1 MYNALL
7 INFTEGGMGVVA
19 IVISLL
25 LLMYFAYRGVSV
37 IILAPLLA
45 MFAVV
50 FAGESSQVMAIYTQV
65 FMKGAVGF
73 IAKYFPIFL
82 LGAIFG
88 KLMQDS
94 GSAKT
99 IAIAI
104 IKFVGKKHSALAI
117 VSSCALLTYGGI
129 SVFVVA
135 FAVYPLA
142 AALFKEANLPK
153 VMIPVTLALGSATFT
168 MTCLPGTN
176 QIHNIIPG
184 SFFGTTIYAAPIIGL
199 VSGFTIMIFGVLWIN
214 FRLKNIGHLGYG
226 ENHTNEPEEQ
236 EEGNLPSFWIAM
248 IPILVVII
256 TNYLF
261 TEILIPNWDVS
272 YLNSDKF
279 GHINVNKLTGIW
291 SMIIALI
298 AANITVLLINLKK
311 FTNLNKS
318 LTDGAM
324 GSMLPTFNTGSE
336 VGYGVT
342 IASLAAFAIIK
353 EAVVNISPG
362 NPMISEVVAINV
374 LAGIT
379 GSASGGLTIALG
391 ALGDTYNQMAQ
402 SAGIP
407 LEWMHRLAS
416 MASGGLDSLPHNGAI
431 ITLLTICG
439 LSHKQSYKDIAVVSL
454 VIPVLMVFTMAF
466 ILTIMS

>member
-1 MYNALL
+1 M
-7 INFTEGGMGVVA
+7 MGVLA
-19 IVISLL
+19 IVLSLL
-25 LLMYFAYRGVSV
+25 MLMYFAYRGVSV

-50 FAGESSQVMAIYTQV
+50 LSGESSQIMGIYTQV
-65 FMKGAVGF
+65 FMNGAVGF

-82 LGAIFG
+82 LGALFG

-94 GSAKT
+94 GSAKA
-99 IAIAI
+99 IAIGI
-104 IKFVGKKHSALAI
+104 IKFVGVKHSALAI
-117 VSSCALLTYGGI
+117 VLACGLLTYGGI
-129 SVFVVA
+129 SAFVVA

-153 VMIPVTLALGSATFT
+153 VYIPATIALGAFTFT

-184 SFFGTTIYAAPIIGL
+184 SYFGTNIYAAPIIGT
-199 VSGFTIMIFGVLWIN
+199 VSGVIIMVLGVLWIN
-214 FRLKNIGHLGYG
+214 FRIKQSSEGYG
-226 ENHTNEPEEQ
+226 DNHINEPVISKTS
-236 EEGNLPSFWIAM
+236 GLPHLLVAL
-248 IPILVVII
+248 IPIIVVIAVNFI
-256 TNYLF
+256 F
-261 TEILIPNWDVS
+261 TLVLIPLWDTA
-272 YLNSDKF
+272 YLATDKF
-279 GHINVNKLTGIW
+279 GNADVNKLTGIW
-291 SMIIALI
+291 SMIAALL
-298 AANITVLLINLKK
+298 AANICVIGLNFKK
-311 FTNLNKS
+311 FTDLNKS
-318 LTDGAM
+318 LTEGAM

-342 IASLAAFAIIK
+342 IASLAAFALVK
-353 EAVVNISPG
+353 AAVINISPG
-362 NPMISEVVAINV
+362 NPLISEVVAINV

-391 ALGDTYNQMAQ
+391 ALGETYNQMAQ

-416 MASGGLDSLPHNGAI
+416 MASGGFDSLPHNGAV

-439 LSHKQSYKDIAVVSL
+439 LSHKQSYKDIAMVSL
-454 VIPVLMVFTMAF
+454 VIPVIMVFSMAT
-466 ILTIMS
+466 ILTVIN

>member
-1 MYNALL
+1 MEVLGIVLSL
-7 INFTEGGMGVVA
+7 IM
-19 IVISLL
+19 
-25 LLMYFAYRGVSV
+25 LMYFAYRGVSV

-50 FAGESSQVMAIYTQV
+50 VSGESSQIMGIYTQV
-65 FMKGAVGF
+65 FMQGAVGF

-82 LGAIFG
+82 LGALFG

-94 GSAKT
+94 GSAK
-99 IAIAI
+99 AIAI
-104 IKFVGKKHSALAI
+104 GIIKLVGKQHSALAI
-117 VSSCALLTYGGI
+117 VLACGLLTYGGI
-129 SVFVVA
+129 SAFVVA

-153 VMIPVTLALGSATFT
+153 VYIPATIALGAFTFT

-184 SFFGTTIYAAPIIGL
+184 SYFGTNIYAAPVIGAI
-199 VSGFTIMIFGVLWIN
+199 SGIVIMVLGVLWIN
-214 FRLKNIGHLGYG
+214 YRIKKSAADGYG
-226 ENHTNEPEEQ
+226 ENHTNEPVISHTS
-236 EEGNLPSFWIAM
+236 GLPPLLIAFF
-248 IPILVVII
+248 PIIVVIGV
-256 TNYLF
+256 NFLF
-261 TEILIPNWDVS
+261 TLVLIPMWDTA
-272 YLNSDKF
+272 YLATDKF
-279 GHINVNKLTGIW
+279 GQVDVSKLTGIW
-291 SMIIALI
+291 SMIAALL
-298 AANITVLLINLKK
+298 AANICVIGLNYKK
-311 FTNLNKS
+311 FTDLNKS

-342 IASLAAFAIIK
+342 IASLAAFAIVK
-353 EAVVNISPG
+353 AAVINVSPG
-362 NPMISEVVAINV
+362 NPLISEVLAINV

-391 ALGDTYNQMAQ
+391 ALGETYNQMAQ

-416 MASGGLDSLPHNGAI
+416 MASGGFDSLPHNGAV

-439 LSHKQSYKDIAVVSL
+439 LSHKQSYKDIAMVSL
-454 VIPVLMVFTMAF
+454 VIPVIMVFSMAI
-466 ILTIMS
+466 ILTVIH

>member
-1 MYNALL
+1 MS
-7 INFTEGGMGVVA
+7 GVLA
-19 IVISLL
+19 IVVSLG

-45 MFAVV
+45 LFAVL
-50 FAGESSQVMAIYTQV
+50 FAGESSQIMGIYTQV

-94 GSAKT
+94 GSAKS
-99 IAIAI
+99 IAVTI
-104 IKFVGKKHSALAI
+104 IKLVGPKHSALAI
-117 VSSCALLTYGGI
+117 VLACGLLTYGGI
-129 SVFVVA
+129 SAFVVA

-153 VMIPVTLALGSATFT
+153 VYIPATIALGAFTFT

-176 QIHNIIPG
+176 QIHNIIPT
-184 SFFGTTIYAAPIIGL
+184 SFFGTNIYAAPLIGL
-199 VSGFTIMIFGVLWIN
+199 ISGSIIMILGVLWIN
-214 FRLKNIGHLGYG
+214 YRIQQSMSQGYG
-226 ENHTNEPEEQ
+226 KNHTNEPEIQNES
-236 EEGNLPSFWIAM
+236 NLPSFIIALF
-248 IPILVVII
+248 PIITVIGINFLFTLVII
-256 TNYLF
+256 
-261 TEILIPNWDVS
+261 PMWDNS
-272 YLNSDKF
+272 YLSSPKF
-279 GHINVNKLTGIW
+279 GAINPNKLTGIW
-291 SMIIALI
+291 SMIIALFS
-298 AANITVLLINLKK
+298 ANIMVILLNLKK
-311 FTNLNKS
+311 FKNLNKS
-318 LTDGAM
+318 LSEGAI

-336 VGYGVT
+336 VGYGAT
-342 IASLAAFAIIK
+342 IASLAAFAIVK
-353 EAVVNISPG
+353 EAVINVSPG
-362 NPMISEVVAINV
+362 NPMISEVLAINV

-402 SAGIP
+402 TAGIP

-416 MASGGLDSLPHNGAI
+416 MASGGFDSLPHNGAV

-439 LSHKQSYKDIAVVSL
+439 LSHKQSYKDIAMVSL
-454 VIPVLMVFTMAF
+454 VIPVIMVFSMA
-466 ILTIMS
+466 IVLSMIN